1 MNVGTRAQWA
11 RIAAADTEFA
21 RGLPDRLFSH
31 MLALR
36 DERHGFA
43 IDRLEH
49 CLQAATRAHRDGRDD
64 EYVTCA
70 LFHDIGAALAP
81 ADHAQFGAMIL
92 RPYIGEA
99 NHWML
104 SHHGIFQSY
113 YFAHLMDAD
122 RDEREQHRSHPHFQR
137 TAEFCHLYDQAAFD
151 PNYVSMSLQAFRPI
165 VERVLARPRQGG
177 VYAGARSGSG

>member
-1 MNVGTRAQWA
+1 
-11 RIAAADTEFA
+11 
-21 RGLPDRLFSH
+21 

-49 CLQAATRAHRDGRDD
+49 CLQTATRAHRDGRDD

-151 PNYVSMSLQAFRPI
+151 PNYVSMSLEAFRPI